1 MAEENTPLTGVLP
14 DETPTPETV
23 SPAPAEEQLPPQA
36 PPRPQYTKLQ
46 RFIALLG
53 AIFVIIV
60 TLMYTYSIATGDIF
74 FR

>member
-1 MAEENTPLTGVLP
+1 MAEENTPLTGGLP